1 MALSNVTG
9 REKGR
14 GFQVVC
20 KYLVI
25 FQQAQMQESNFI
37 GTKIRAKAGN
47 HLLGRTLTFNW
58 HRI

>member
-47 HLLGRTLTFNW
+47 HLLGRTLTFN
-58 HRI
+58 